1 MAFKDK
7 FETTYKKM
15 LFTRQDENECLY
27 YFSSNDFDGLNK
39 KEITVK
45 KPAISDKVS
54 NNKTEIANTEVSV
67 LKNETAQVYHRRIFS
82 REQRRHNKSG

>member
-7 FETTYKKM
+7 FETTYKNM

-39 KEITVK
+39 KEITIK
-45 KPAISDKVS
+45 SSKGHNLKGYFYDK
-54 NNKTEIANTEVSV
+54 I
-67 LKNETAQVYHRRIFS
+67 
-82 REQRRHNKSG
+82 

>member
-7 FETTYKKM
+7 FETTYKNM

-39 KEITVK
+39 KEIIIK
-45 KPAISDKVS
+45 SSKGH
-54 NNKTEIANTEVSV
+54 N
-67 LKNETAQVYHRRIFS
+67 LKGYFYYYENFKENILVIF
-82 REQRRHNKSG
+82 EHGMGPGH